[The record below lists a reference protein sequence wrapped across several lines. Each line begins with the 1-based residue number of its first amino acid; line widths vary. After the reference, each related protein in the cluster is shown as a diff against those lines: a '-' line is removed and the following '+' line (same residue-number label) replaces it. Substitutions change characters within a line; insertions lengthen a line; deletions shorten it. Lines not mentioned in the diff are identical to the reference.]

1 MPRAGTGFVMTLF
14 YQIFNQHDLY
24 QRMQRGLVHQPPQG
38 LFFRLSEP
46 ACFNFGF
53 PGHELGLRM
62 LDLIQSCQEE
72 YLLEDAGQPLVIIKH
87 HDLRK
92 APTAFLETFDKVI
105 VCVRKPESWL
115 LSASAHPHGS
125 EQMETYAKRTG
136 EAPENYGTHLYDT
149 SLDTLSRV
157 KGSVHLDFH
166 ETEENIKKLKETIQ
180 HVSEEEVERIFRKH
194 WRGSEFEESPYQTAY
209 LMKKREDGALS
220 EAEFLAV
227 MESFRSS
234 RQGSQFGQ

>member
-1 MPRAGTGFVMTLF
+1 MTLF

-136 EAPENYGTHLYDT
+136 DAPENYGTHLYDT

-157 KGSVHLDFH
+157 RESVLFDFH
-166 ETEENIKKLKETIQ
+166 EAEENIKILKGVFHRPGED
-180 HVSEEEVERIFRKH
+180 EVERLFRKN
-194 WRGSEFEESPYQTAY
+194 WQGSQFEESTYQTAH
-209 LMKKREDGALS
+209 LMKKRKDGALS
-220 EAEFLAV
+220 EAEFLEA
-227 MESFRSS
+227 MQRFRSS
-234 RQGSQFGQ
+234 R